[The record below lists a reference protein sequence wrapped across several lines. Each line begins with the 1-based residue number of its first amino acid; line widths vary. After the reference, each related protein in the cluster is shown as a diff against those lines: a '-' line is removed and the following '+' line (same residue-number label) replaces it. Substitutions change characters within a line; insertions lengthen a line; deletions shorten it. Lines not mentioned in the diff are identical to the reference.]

1 MIYSRQKLEYPLCI
15 DHDQFYFYKVVF
27 FLICKLVDFFQEL
40 EELQASVDKATEE
53 LDEKVR
59 QFDQARD
66 SELDNIEFEKDSLQE
81 RQRQDR

>member
-1 MIYSRQKLEYPLCI
+1 MRKLDSLTRPGTVSWIILSLRKTAYRR
-15 DHDQFYFYKVVF
+15 
-27 FLICKLVDFFQEL
+27 
-40 EELQASVDKATEE
+40 DKDKTGRSDSEE